1 MVDDGTG
8 GRYSTLIVL
17 KSALS
22 GNAVKP
28 WRPVEKQF

>member
-1 MVDDGTG
+1 MVGDGTG
-8 GRYSTLIVL
+8 GRYLLFIVL

-28 WRPVEKQF
+28 GRSVEKQF